1 MQLCGMFIQSWR
13 EKVKDPPTTPQKST
27 YGGQES
33 GVETV
38 LQSKEGQDI
47 KKNMAECQLI
57 NQTV

>member
-1 MQLCGMFIQSWR
+1 M
-13 EKVKDPPTTPQKST
+13 KDPPTAIQKST

-38 LQSKEGQDI
+38 LQYKEGQDI